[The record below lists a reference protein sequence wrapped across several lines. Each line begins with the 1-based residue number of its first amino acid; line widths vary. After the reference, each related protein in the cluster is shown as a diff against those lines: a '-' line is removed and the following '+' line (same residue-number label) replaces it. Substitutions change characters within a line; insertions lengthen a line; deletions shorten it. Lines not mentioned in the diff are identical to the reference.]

1 MPTER
6 VFLQRR
12 LYFRRQAVEAGAHVG
27 GAGGKPDLRAGGQAD
42 HRSTR
47 SNTCANMA
55 ALGCPSIRTRTSP
68 NSSTIMPSASELVLL
83 DAGAVGASITGNR
96 PSPRINAGTP
106 RRPC

>member
-12 LYFRRQAVEAGAHVG
+12 LHFGRQAIEAGAHVG
-27 GAGGKPDLRAGGQAD
+27 GAGGKPDLGAGGQAD

-68 NSSTIMPSASELVLL
+68 NSSTTMPSALMLL
-83 DAGAVGASITGNR
+83 GAGADGASTTGNR
-96 PSPRINAGTP
+96 PSFRIDAGTP